1 MDQNR
6 YKQTETQRGLTYS
19 YYWLPP
25 ASGKPVL
32 FFAHGF
38 PSASFLWRRQVPF
51 FEQLGYG
58 IVVPDMLGY
67 GGTDKPTDPKVY
79 NGSGLAQDIVD
90 IFDAEGLGHVIA
102 VGHDWGS
109 HAVSC
114 LLHYHSQRVSAVAF
128 LAVGYLPPSAAGAD
142 PISAHAQITAAFGYD
157 VFAYMRFFVQPD
169 AATIIEKNMDSF
181 ISLLYPQTPQ
191 LWREYLCVDSGARA
205 WIESGKT
212 ADLPAHMGPE
222 DKKYLA
228 DSLLAGGMAAP
239 LCWYKQLLEK
249 TVSDEAEKISPEA
262 AEVKQ
267 PLLFIAFN
275 GDIVSLPAMGDAS
288 HKRCA
293 TGAVT
298 RKEISGDHWGLQ
310 SHAEEVNAFLAEWLE
325 GLN

>member
-6 YKQTETQRGLTYS
+6 YKQTETQRGFTYS

-128 LAVGYLPPSAAGAD
+128 LAMGYLPPQVAGAA
-142 PISAHAQITAAFGYD
+142 PISAYAQIKAAFGYD

-169 AATIIEKNMDSF
+169 AATLIEKN
-181 ISLLYPQTPQ
+181 
-191 LWREYLCVDSGARA
+191 LWKEHLCVDGGARA

-212 ADLPAHMGPE
+212 TELPAHMTPE
-222 DKKYLA
+222 DKKRLA
-228 DSLLAGGMAAP
+228 DSLLAGGLAAP
-239 LCWYKQLLEK
+239 LCWYRQQLEK
-249 TVSDEAEKISPEA
+249 AVSDEAEKISSEA

-275 GDIVSLPAMGDAS
+275 GDVVTLPAVGDET
-288 HKRCA
+288 HKRYA
-293 TGAVT
+293 TGTVT

-325 GLN
+325 GLV